1 VTPSNNLFRKIFDS
15 EEERGVYTDMDWW
28 TKIRLEVLRGETSK
42 REILRRE
49 GIHWETLKKILE
61 HSEPPGYRKE
71 NSRPKPKIGPFLEQI
86 DQIIKEDKHFPK
98 KQRHTAKRIYERI
111 KLAISHPSSIGHI
124 DIIHLVLAT
133 FLGLSIGW
141 VTCQNL

>member
-1 VTPSNNLFRKIFDS
+1 
-15 EEERGVYTDMDWW
+15 MDWW
-28 TKIRLEVLRGETSK
+28 TKIRIEVLRGETSK

-71 NSRPKPKIGPFLEQI
+71 NPRPKPKIGPFLEQI
-86 DQIIKEDKHFPK
+86 DKIIKEDKHFPK

-111 KLAISHPSSIGHI
+111 KSMGSIPVWLMEESTVPSWTIFDAERKDPRS
-124 DIIHLVLAT
+124 A
-133 FLGLSIGW
+133 
-141 VTCQNL
+141 